1 MYEKDV
7 FLQAESEMLAEPCC
21 SRGQPPPTVGPGSD
35 QARDLSPPVALGMQG
50 PAQMEA
56 GWPPS
61 LAQASAVGSRAVC
74 GVTWSCQ
81 LWGGAFLS
89 TLLCRS
95 GNPAQHGPLDPGE
108 PGRCSHGSR
117 LCVPLSSSLE
127 FHSAPAEPCD
137 AQVHHVIGYITSMT
151 GQKAVNGD
159 KQCPHAS
166 FC

>member
-1 MYEKDV
+1 
-7 FLQAESEMLAEPCC
+7 MLAEPCC

-127 FHSAPAEPCD
+127 FHSQGTFNIACTLISNLAHCKELHCKAYD
-137 AQVHHVIGYITSMT
+137 IISQCSSLTSTLVIRFFL
-151 GQKAVNGD
+151 ALV
-159 KQCPHAS
+159 
-166 FC
+166 